1 TMAEDKFEQL
11 MSQHGFKKTHSGL
24 ATVKFEKKDLIVETR
39 DSGET
44 FIVKNASHIQT
55 CPNIGRLTEYLGTLP
70 SAKTH

>member
-1 TMAEDKFEQL
+1 MAEDKFEHL

-24 ATVKFEKKDLIVETR
+24 ATTRFEKKDVSVETR

-55 CPNIGRLTEYLGTLP
+55 CPNIGNLTEYLGTLS
-70 SAKTH
+70 SAKPR